1 MPRDK
6 RAVTVPTAYHAV
18 TVNDLLTASYRAAYI
33 PSKQITFLA
42 STPTCPTMHFPRLS
56 KPSPLQSMK
65 HYQPISSPISPTS
78 DESASSDESHLLQPA
93 HQPHYFPGAPN
104 LLQCQLVVPVWAT
117 SMRSLLYERA
127 TPANRLEEQHTL
139 AAPITSEK
147 RHRELME
154 WSARVASTE
163 RELRS
168 IMQDL
173 KAEGV
178 GFEDVLLAIQ
188 EEQDYLVVERLWMN

>member
-1 MPRDK
+1 M
-6 RAVTVPTAYHAV
+6 
-18 TVNDLLTASYRAAYI
+18 
-33 PSKQITFLA
+33 
-42 STPTCPTMHFPRLS
+42 
-56 KPSPLQSMK
+56 
-65 HYQPISSPISPTS
+65 SPTS
-78 DESASSDESHLLQPA
+78 GEGVSSDESHLLQPSL
-93 HQPHYFPGAPN
+93 QPHHFPGAPK
-104 LLQCQLVVPVWAT
+104 LLQCQLVIPVWAT
-117 SMRSLLYERA
+117 SMRSLLRDRA
-127 TPANRLEEQHTL
+127 TPATKLEEQHTL
-139 AAPITSEK
+139 AAPITSTK

-178 GFEDVLLAIQ
+178 GFEDLLLAIQ